1 MEVANQILQE
11 VLRKINAEQGFSWVE
26 ALPAALNHIHNTPG
40 PSGLSPYQILFGRE
54 KLMGNI
60 PYSPPMENEDAQAY
74 FQKMRGQDKKVA
86 ELLNRLHER
95 RAAKENE
102 SRKEPPEYVE
112 GQRLWYLRPEGS
124 ADKLGTRWIG
134 PAIVVKPIGL
144 HSYEIQVGERNVL
157 SAHSSRLK
165 PYVEDEWGSEEVPLF
180 LHKRTVPDPH
190 ALPDE
195 WVVDKVVDVKFVNGI
210 PHFKVHWEG
219 FEEGDAQWEPPE
231 NFFHRYGA
239 PVIQFCQEGNI
250 PLDVTKFLSPE
261 PN

>member
-1 MEVANQILQE
+1 MKE
-11 VLRKINAEQGFSWVE
+11 G
-26 ALPAALNHIHNTPG
+26 LP
-40 PSGLSPYQILFGRE
+40 
-54 KLMGNI
+54 K
-60 PYSPPMENEDAQAY
+60 
-74 FQKMRGQDKKVA
+74 KMRA
-86 ELLNRLHER
+86 EKNPLNMSK
-95 RAAKENE
+95 AKGCGI
-102 SRKEPPEYVE
+102 SDPKE
-112 GQRLWYLRPEGS
+112 S

-134 PAIVVKPIGL
+134 PAIVVKRIGL

-165 PYVEDEWGSEEVPLF
+165 PYVEDEWGGEEVPLF

-239 PVIQFCQEGNI
+239 PVIQFCQERNI